1 VETDTIKKSWSDLE
15 TWFAESVNA
24 DQHLSLDTVRS
35 AIDQKTKPPGSLG
48 RIELLAAQLA
58 MLQNSTEPTV
68 DPARII
74 VFAGDHGVTA
84 EGVSAFPA
92 EVTAQMMGNFAGGG
106 AAVCV
111 LSAANGIGVEVV
123 DVGVNADLTGMDNI
137 VHGKVAMGTQNF
149 LNGAALSVSECEA
162 ALAVGQA
169 AVSRAVDAGVV
180 CLGLGEMGIGNT
192 TSAAAIG
199 ALLLDI
205 PAGDITGRGTGVSDE
220 ALVLKTRIVQQAIDL
235 HRPACD
241 DSLSVLRHV
250 GGLEIAAIT
259 GAMLAAA
266 KIGMPVIVDG
276 FISSAAALLAV
287 KHDAAVR
294 RVLLFS
300 HRSAEAGHGK
310 VLAALDA
317 QPLLTLHMRLGEG
330 SAAALAFPLLRAAA
344 AMLSNMST
352 FAEAGVTDN
361 V

>member
-1 VETDTIKKSWSDLE
+1 
-15 TWFAESVNA
+15 
-24 DQHLSLDTVRS
+24 
-35 AIDQKTKPPGSLG
+35 
-48 RIELLAAQLA
+48 
-58 MLQNSTEPTV
+58 
-68 DPARII
+68 
-74 VFAGDHGVTA
+74 
-84 EGVSAFPA
+84 
-92 EVTAQMMGNFAGGG
+92 
-106 AAVCV
+106 
-111 LSAANGIGVEVV
+111 
-123 DVGVNADLTGMDNI
+123 
-137 VHGKVAMGTQNF
+137 
-149 LNGAALSVSECEA
+149 
-162 ALAVGQA
+162 
-169 AVSRAVDAGVV
+169 
-180 CLGLGEMGIGNT
+180 
-192 TSAAAIG
+192 
-199 ALLLDI
+199 
-205 PAGDITGRGTGVSDE
+205 VSDE

-287 KHDAAVR
+287 RHDAAVR